1 MTHTIG
7 IGLRGTRLV
16 CLAETARDVM
26 TPNPLSISQDATVRE
41 AATFLIEANIG
52 AAPVI
57 NEAGR
62 PVGVLSRSDIVRHQC
77 AQAAPLPD
85 SDARHWW
92 SIAAAENGDVE
103 NAWINAADPTTP
115 VHEIMTPA
123 LICVP
128 PDAPLDEVIHKMLG
142 LRIQSV
148 FVIDDAGVLIGT
160 VSQLDIL
167 RAMGRCPL

>member
-1 MTHTIG
+1 MTHT

-16 CLAETARDVM
+16 CLAETAQHVM
-26 TPNPLSISQDATVRE
+26 TPNPLSISLDATVRE
-41 AATFLIEANIG
+41 AAAFLIEANIG

-62 PVGVLSRSDIVRHQC
+62 PVGVLSRSDIVRYQC
-77 AQAAPLPD
+77 AQAAAPLPD

-92 SIAAAENGDVE
+92 SIAAAENGDTE
-103 NAWINAADPTTP
+103 QEWIDAADATMP

-148 FVIDDAGVLIGT
+148 FVIDDSGVLIGT
-160 VSQLDIL
+160 VGPFNIL
-167 RAMGRCPL
+167 RAMGRCPA